1 MLTKYLYS
9 LQVLLPRELY
19 IPDLNR
25 TNTTLKVLYYL
36 SILAAVAAC
45 SGNPASEP
53 TANGLADLYNN
64 DLKPFYHGVASGDPL
79 QDAVVIWTKVTP
91 EEATEYL
98 VVTWEFS
105 TDPDFLNV
113 IQSGTFTTG
122 PSRNY
127 TVKVDVSNLT
137 AGSEYYYRFSALDRT
152 SVVGRTKT
160 APEDPRRLKFAV
172 VSCSNYEFGYFNAYG
187 HIGQRDDIDAVIHLG
202 DYIYEYGVGRYG
214 DSTTGR
220 FNLPPYEIVSLDDYR
235 TRYSLYRLDPDLQ
248 SVHNNHPMIA
258 IWDDHEIA
266 NNSYETGAQN
276 HQEDEGPY
284 EERREAAVRAYY
296 EWLPIRESG
305 ELYRKFDFG
314 ALADLIMLDERLE
327 GRSRPLDSLADP
339 ALMDASRSMLGEE
352 QVQWLK
358 EQLSTSQS
366 QWKIIGNQVI
376 FSYLNWGYE
385 PNFTINLDSWD
396 GYPVEQKEIADFI
409 RDIENVIFITGD
421 THSSWAFEVSTDPFG
436 SYDQETGEGAVAVE
450 FGTTSINSANSN
462 ERFDTDTVLVHEQRI
477 VNSAINP
484 HLKYANLRDHGYLLL
499 SLTEERATAS
509 WYYVPTLSERR
520 AEAEVGKELYVNS
533 GEVKLRE

>member
-1 MLTKYLYS
+1 M
-9 LQVLLPRELY
+9 
-19 IPDLNR
+19 
-25 TNTTLKVLYYL
+25 KVFYYL
-36 SILAAVAAC
+36 SIVAALAAC
-45 SGNPASEP
+45 SGDTASES

-64 DLKPFYHGVASGDPL
+64 DLRPFYHGVASGDPL

-160 APEDPRRLKFAV
+160 APADPRRLKFAV

-220 FNLPPYEIVSLDDYR
+220 FNLPPYEIVSLEDYR

-296 EWLPIRESG
+296 EWIPIRESG

-352 QVQWLK
+352 QVLWLK

-396 GYPVEQKEIADFI
+396 GYPVEQQEIADFI
-409 RDIENVIFITGD
+409 RDIDNVIFITGD
-421 THSSWAFEVSTDPFG
+421 THSSWAFEVTTDPFG

-462 ERFDTDTVLVHEQRI
+462 ERFDTDTVLIHEERI